1 MVVSVPTY
9 IVLFKKT
16 DEGRKI
22 TAEDAQQRR
31 AKGIEINEEYGTEIK
46 GLYYGLGEYEM
57 VAIVEAPDSETV
69 AKVQLAYE
77 QQGLARTEGFEVF
90 EPEEWDGILEEAL

>member
-1 MVVSVPTY
+1 MPTF

-31 AKGIEINEEYGTEIK
+31 AKGIEVNEKFGADIK
-46 GLYYGLGEYEM
+46 DLYYGIGEYEM
-57 VAIVEAPDSETV
+57 VAIVDAPDTETM

-77 QQGLARTEGFEVF
+77 QQGLAGTEAFEVF
-90 EPEEWDGILEEAL
+90 EPDEWDPIIEEAL

>member
-1 MVVSVPTY
+1 MSTY

-16 DEGRKI
+16 DEGRQI
-22 TAEDAQQRR
+22 TAEDAQERRQR
-31 AKGIEINEEYGTEIK
+31 GIEISKQYGTELR

-57 VAIVEAPDSETV
+57 VAVADAPDSETI

-77 QQGLARTEGFEVF
+77 QDGLARTEAFEVF
-90 EPEEWDGILEEAL
+90 EPAEWDSILEEAL